1 MEAFNPV
8 DVYPC
13 TTDEETWHS
22 DISMEALFGH
32 VCSGDV
38 FVHDQ
43 EMMALEDRRA
53 ASRAQ
58 KRSAEEAESI
68 ADGVTASQR
77 TEGSQ
82 DLVDPDATLV
92 DTDSDAVHRQIL
104 DGLQEGIEQS
114 RKRQRTQQPSSTE
127 QIENSSTSSPRCS
140 NHILHERKVGAIKKF
155 FRSEEAQIEVI
166 ELSDESSQMS
176 YNEITGNTVLDETLD
191 QTLCEEAATIAQE
204 NGSLNIMACAVV
216 GGNTLQP
223 PCALHSELV
232 ANAKT
237 RERGNFLEPE
247 VLKSND
253 FTLEIKRLRKL
264 MPAAD
269 DAMCYE
275 ALTLKGGDYI
285 KAKDL
290 LAKWVEKRLVDMDY
304 SNFSKNEVGVR
315 GKAQQ
320 QPSHG
325 TWNND
330 RESPDTPRIV
340 TGEAA
345 SVELGA
351 EHLETQIS
359 LADSEFDSQE
369 HGVPDTI
376 YGQERVRLNRNK
388 IRSRKDAYK
397 AAQGLQFKW
406 DDFSPMSS
414 GNAHTEEEMEL

>member
-1 MEAFNPV
+1 MEAFKPL

-32 VCSGDV
+32 VCSGSV

-68 ADGVTASQR
+68 IDGATASQR

-82 DLVDPDATLV
+82 DPDDPDATLV

-114 RKRQRTQQPSSTE
+114 RKRQRTHQSSSTE
-127 QIENSSTSSPRCS
+127 RLENSSTSSPRCS
-140 NHILHERKVGAIKKF
+140 NHILHGRNVGAIKNF
-155 FRSEEAQIEVI
+155 FRSDEAQIEVI

-176 YNEITGNTVLDETLD
+176 CNEITGNITLD
-191 QTLCEEAATIAQE
+191 KTLGQNLCEEAATISQE
-204 NGSLNIMACAVV
+204 NGPLNIMTCAVV
-216 GGNTLQP
+216 GGKILQP
-223 PCALHSELV
+223 PCAPHSERV
-232 ANAKT
+232 AYAKT
-237 RERGNFLEPE
+237 REREDFLETE
-247 VLKSND
+247 VLKSED
-253 FTLEIKRLRKL
+253 FRLEIKRLRKL

-285 KAKDL
+285 KARDV
-290 LAKWVEKRLVDMDY
+290 LAKWVEKRLVDTNY
-304 SNFSKNEVGVR
+304 SNFSEDEVGAR

-320 QPSHG
+320 QPRHG
-325 TWNND
+325 TWNGD
-330 RESPDTPRIV
+330 VEGPDTPHV
-340 TGEAA
+340 GEGEAA
-345 SVELGA
+345 SVALDA

-369 HGVPDTI
+369 HSVPDTI
-376 YGQERVRLNRNK
+376 CGQEKESVKRNK
-388 IRSRKDAYK
+388 IHSRKEAYK
-397 AAQGLQFKW
+397 AAQGLQFRW